1 MKTINKNISS
11 ILILVMMVFLFSC
24 KNDNTAAPTTTVVYQ
39 EENPLTSF
47 LATTGL
53 NLIASPFSNTTA
65 FEMGY
70 AFKPKVR
77 GIIKGL
83 TVKLPYVNGSL
94 KVTIWDKVTATV
106 VRSTYVNVA
115 TANQDISVTIPNLEL
130 TQNTDYVISMYT
142 NMFYNHKRTDNAN
155 VVFPVDAGNISITGS
170 YTNAITSMPATTNA
184 SSFCGDFSFIFQ
196 QTQ

>member
-1 MKTINKNISS
+1 MQTKNISS
-11 ILILVMMVFLFSC
+11 TLVLVTMVLLTFFSC
-24 KNDNTAAPTTTVVYQ
+24 KKESTPITPVLYQ
-39 EENPLTSF
+39 EENPLNSF
-47 LATTGL
+47 LTTTGL
-53 NLIASPFSNTTA
+53 NLIATPFSNTTA

-70 AFKPKVR
+70 AFKPKVK

-83 TVKLPYVNGSL
+83 TVKLPYVNASL
-94 KVTIWDKVTATV
+94 KVTIWDKATATV

-115 TANQDISVTIPNLEL
+115 TANQDITVTIPNLEL
-130 TQNTDYVISMYT
+130 AQNTEYVISMYT

-170 YTNAITSMPATTNA
+170 YTNATTNMPATTNA

-196 QTQ
+196 QKQ